1 MKCCNNL
8 RFNTANLEELER
20 AQKFQQVERIR
31 EMICRRIAEKQVGWK
46 HVPKWDAYYKEFDEI
61 KQRYPFFVLE
71 GQTKTAKTSWAAARL
86 GDTKKVFYVN
96 AASGNEP
103 DLRKFDYFQHRIIL
117 YDEAPPNMVIQQK
130 LLFQAP
136 PVWVKLGQS
145 TTNCYS
151 YDVFVSGVMM
161 IICSNKWTEEKSHMK
176 IEDREWLEEN
186 SYFYNTKNE
195 PLYERKS

>member
-1 MKCCNNL
+1 MIM
-8 RFNTANLEELER
+8 
-20 AQKFQQVERIR
+20 QKIV
-31 EMICRRIAEKQVGWK
+31 EKQVGWR
-46 HVPKWDAYYKEFDEI
+46 HVPKWDAYHKEFDEV

-86 GDTKKVFYVN
+86 GDTRKVFYVN
-96 AASGNEP
+96 CASGNEP
-103 DLRKFDYFQHRIIL
+103 DLRKHDYFKHPIIL
-117 YDEAPPNMVIQQK
+117 YDEASPKMVIQQK

-151 YDVFVSGVMM
+151 YDVFVSGIMM
-161 IICSNKWTEEKSHMK
+161 IVCSNKWTEEKSRMSY
-176 IEDREWLEEN
+176 EDREWLEEN
-186 SYFYNTKNE
+186 SFFYDTKSE